1 MSQLASIHGTGVK
14 ADVRGRGRTEW
25 PFGGPIGTV
34 HTRKIGHFTGFLR
47 DISEAGRSNSGVFQ
61 LRVPLLVNLSQKNTL
76 LDAHFTF

>member
-34 HTRKIGHFTGFLR
+34 HTRKY
-47 DISEAGRSNSGVFQ
+47 V
-61 LRVPLLVNLSQKNTL
+61 TL
-76 LDAHFTF
+76 LDFDVIFQKLGGQIRVYSSSKYHYWLI